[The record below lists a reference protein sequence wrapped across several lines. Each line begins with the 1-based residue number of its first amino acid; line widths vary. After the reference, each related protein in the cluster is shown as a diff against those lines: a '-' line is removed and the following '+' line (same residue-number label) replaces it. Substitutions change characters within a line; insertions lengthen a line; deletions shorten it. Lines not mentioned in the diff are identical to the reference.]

1 MCVHISGIL
10 CNNLTCKWLDP
21 SLKITAIL
29 LVGFYGPNC
38 DWLLK
43 ILLKCLTSATVCI
56 LFFCLCP
63 FKKKKKKTPVTFLS
77 FCLFICSFWLLP
89 SILLSLWSTSNT
101 PSRSFST
108 VRNVKHWRKWR
119 QLLFSQIQ
127 NYPER
132 QQMWVKNRHK
142 HPYTI
147 NSHVLLVCTQN
158 ITRIKSLTYDLLSF
172 PVLCTCMWP
181 SLY

>member
-1 MCVHISGIL
+1 MLLPISISVCVHISGIL
-10 CNNLTCKWLDP
+10 CNNLTCIWLDP
-21 SLKITAIL
+21 SFKITAIL
-29 LVGFYGPNC
+29 VVGFYGPNC
-38 DWLLK
+38 DWPIK

-56 LFFCLCP
+56 LFFCLYP
-63 FKKKKKKTPVTFLS
+63 FKKTSCYFSLS

-132 QQMWVKNRHK
+132 QQMWVKNRHT
-142 HPYTI
+142 HT
-147 NSHVLLVCTQN
+147 HTRTQ
-158 ITRIKSLTYDLLSF
+158 
-172 PVLCTCMWP
+172 
-181 SLY
+181 